1 MNNFMRPFFRL
12 SPSLQIY
19 VAFALYAFAMASIF
33 PRMGDLQTGMGVS
46 KSALALGLIGTPF
59 GTLISITFAPPLLER
74 VGHRLVLLAGI
85 PLIALIFAI
94 AVHAPS
100 PLVLFLLLIP
110 VGFVIGCVEI
120 IVNVEA
126 DRTEHALGY
135 RIMNRCHAFWSFG
148 FFAASFF
155 GAWLASINISTQL
168 HLAIV
173 VPLVFASV
181 LLTLGQFNPAE
192 ERFAEKTDKKPRFAI
207 PSMPILAL
215 FAVTSSAMLLEG
227 ASMDWSAIYMRD
239 IFNAGSFLAGFAVA
253 VAAISQATA
262 RFFAD
267 PFIDRYSPVGV
278 ARTLLV
284 LLFLGCLTVFL
295 STNPIVS
302 LIGFAA
308 IGIGNSAIFPLAIS
322 AAAQRQDRP
331 PAINVA
337 SLVQLSFTMFLLGP
351 PLLGFVADHLGIRYS
366 FGIAL
371 PLVGLGLLMS
381 KSLRKS

>member
-1 MNNFMRPFFRL
+1 MTMRPYLRL

-19 VAFALYAFAMASIF
+19 AAFALYAFAMASIF
-33 PRMGDLQTGMGVS
+33 PRMGDVQTGMGVT

-74 VGHRLVLLAGI
+74 IGHRLVLLAGI
-85 PLIALIFAI
+85 PLIALFFSI

-100 PLVLFLLLIP
+100 PLILFLLLLP

-135 RIMNRCHAFWSFG
+135 RIMNRSHAFWSFG

-155 GAWLASINISTQL
+155 GAWMASIHVSTQM

-173 VPLVFASV
+173 VPLVLVSV
-181 LLTLGQFNPAE
+181 LLALGQFKPAE
-192 ERFAEKTDKKPRFAI
+192 HRYAQAADETPKFAI
-207 PSMPILAL
+207 PSIPILAL

-267 PFIDRYSPVGV
+267 PFIERYSPIVV

-284 LLFLGCLTVFL
+284 LLFLGCMTVFL
-295 STNPIVS
+295 STNPIIS

-322 AAAQRQDRP
+322 AAAQRKDRP

-351 PLLGFVADHLGIRYS
+351 PLLGFVADNWGIRYS

-371 PLVGLGLLMS
+371 PLVLLGLLMS
-381 KSLRKS
+381 KALRKA

>member
-1 MNNFMRPFFRL
+1 MRSFLRL

-19 VAFALYAFAMASIF
+19 AAFALYAFAMASIF
-33 PRMGDLQTGMGVS
+33 PRMGDLQTGLGVT

-74 VGHRLVLLAGI
+74 IGHRLVLLAGI
-85 PLIALIFAI
+85 PLIALFFAI
-94 AVHAPS
+94 AVHSPS
-100 PLVLFLLLIP
+100 PLILFLLLIP
-110 VGFVIGCVEI
+110 VGFVIGCVEV

-126 DRTEHALGY
+126 DRIEHALGY

-155 GAWLASINISTQL
+155 GAWLASINISTAM
-168 HLAIV
+168 HLTIV
-173 VPLVFASV
+173 VPLVVVSV
-181 LLTLGQFNPAE
+181 FLTLGQFKPAE
-192 ERFAEKTDKKPRFAI
+192 HRYVVDPDEKPKFAI
-207 PSMPILAL
+207 PSLPILAL

-253 VAAISQATA
+253 VAAVSQATA

-267 PFIDRYSPVGV
+267 TFIDRYSPINV
-278 ARTLLV
+278 ARILLV
-284 LLFLGCLTVFL
+284 LLFLGCVTVFL
-295 STNPIVS
+295 STSPIIS

-351 PLLGFVADHLGIRYS
+351 PLLGFVADHWGIRYS
-366 FGIAL
+366 FGIGL
-371 PLVGLGLLMS
+371 PLVLLGLLMS
-381 KSLRKS
+381 KVLRKA

>member
-1 MNNFMRPFFRL
+1 MNNSMRSSIRL

-19 VAFALYAFAMASIF
+19 AAFALYAFAMASIF

-59 GTLISITFAPPLLER
+59 GTLISITFAPPFLER
-74 VGHRLVLLAGI
+74 IGHRIVLLAGI
-85 PLIALIFAI
+85 PLIALFFAI

-100 PLVLFLLLIP
+100 PLFLFLLLIP
-110 VGFVIGCVEI
+110 VGFVIGCVEV

-135 RIMNRCHAFWSFG
+135 RIMNRSHAFWSFG

-155 GAWLASINISTQL
+155 GAWLASMNISTQM

-173 VPLVFASV
+173 
-181 LLTLGQFNPAE
+181 LLTLYQFTPAE
-192 ERFAEKTDKKPRFAI
+192 NRFTENTETKPRIAL
-207 PSMPILAL
+207 PSMSILAL
-215 FAVTSSAMLLEG
+215 FAITSSAMLLEG

-253 VAAISQATA
+253 TAAISQAAA

-267 PFIDRYSPVGV
+267 TFIDRFSPIQV

-284 LLFLGCLTVFL
+284 VLFMGCLTVFL

-331 PAINVA
+331 AAVNVA

-371 PLVGLGLLMS
+371 PLVILGLLMS
-381 KSLRKS
+381 KALRKA